1 MLSAESIERCHT
13 VQSDGED
20 AVLLRPSRFGL
31 GFMLPQP
38 GMAHARNPRNFGH
51 AGAGGSLSYADPDAR
66 IGFSYVMN
74 KMRNDMMLDSRAA
87 ALIEAM
93 YESL

>member
-1 MLSAESIERCHT
+1 MLSAETIKRCYT

-38 GMAHARNPRNFGH
+38 GMAHARHPRNFGH
-51 AGAGGSLSYADPDAR
+51 AGAGGSLLTPTP
-66 IGFSYVMN
+66 
-74 KMRNDMMLDSRAA
+74 MR
-87 ALIEAM
+87 ALASPM
-93 YESL
+93 